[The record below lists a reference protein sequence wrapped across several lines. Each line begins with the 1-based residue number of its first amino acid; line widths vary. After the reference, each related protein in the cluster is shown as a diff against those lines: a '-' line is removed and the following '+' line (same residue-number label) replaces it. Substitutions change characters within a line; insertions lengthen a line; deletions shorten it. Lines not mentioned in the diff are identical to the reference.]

1 MEGIAMVK
9 RSFIVSLFLL
19 ASSSALACNPAQG
32 TGQCGFQGADG
43 IYGSA
48 LDAQESYNRQQGGG
62 GYYDPS
68 RIPLPPIVITLPD
81 KFGAI
86 VIGETTFASTYNMNS
101 KKEARQK
108 ALRECQPGKK
118 QPCVIYAEYSNSCV
132 SLAQGRDMKK
142 QRSYFVAEFSDN
154 RGQAYRKAM
163 DKCSTKYSDCTIVIE
178 EECSIAE
185 PPR

>member
-1 MEGIAMVK
+1 MVK

-48 LDAQESYNRQQGGG
+48 LSAQESYNRQRSVGG

-68 RIPLPPIVITLPD
+68 RVPLPPIVITLPD
-81 KFGAI
+81 RFGAI
-86 VIGETTFASTYNMNS
+86 AVNSTTFASTYNMSS

-108 ALRECQPGKK
+108 ALQDCQYGQK
-118 QPCVIYAEYSNSCV
+118 QPCKIFTEYANGCV
-132 SLAQGRDMKK
+132 SLVQAWKGKL
-142 QRSYFVAEFSDN
+142 SAFLAEGSPEK
-154 RGQAYRKAM
+154 GYAYYNEMR
-163 DKCSTKYSDCTIVIE
+163 KCSANHDTCTVLIK